1 VNVTWEQVR
10 ARRLARS
17 RLTDRAASVVEA
29 ARDTCG
35 IQAQLQAAAEHG
47 LRLRGAGDVAQAL
60 WEDRSL
66 VKTWTLRG
74 TLHIHPAEEL
84 LLWTRVAAHADVAPE
99 LLDAFRDALDGRTL
113 LREELADAVGA
124 RMGGEARAKVASG
137 WAYLIGDAAAAGILV
152 QGPPRANKVTFVR
165 ADQWLGELREWDTRE
180 ALRRYVRTYGP
191 VRDARYLAASLDP
204 IRDELVEVRVDGKK
218 AWIVA
223 GDDTFPELERS
234 RFLLREYDCYVI
246 GFRERDV
253 LVPPD
258 VKGQYWDTRWLKKG
272 RYESPVM
279 FKNVLVDGL
288 IAGKWD

>member
-1 VNVTWEQVR
+1 VNLTWEQVR

-17 RLTDRAASVVEA
+17 RLTDRAGSVVDA

-47 LRLRGAGDVAQAL
+47 LRLRGEGDVGKAL
-60 WEDRSL
+60 WEERTL

-74 TLHIHPAEEL
+74 TLHIHPSDEL
-84 LLWTRVAAHADVAPE
+84 LLWTRLAPRGEVDGE

-124 RMGGEARAKVASG
+124 RMGGDARAKIASG

-152 QGPPRANKVTFVR
+152 QGPPRGNKVTFVR

-180 ALRRYVRTYGP
+180 ALRRYVRAYGP
-191 VRDARYLAASLDP
+191 VRDAKYVGASLDP
-204 IRDELVEVRVDGKK
+204 IRDELAEVHVGGKR
-218 AWIVA
+218 AWVLA
-223 GDDTFPELERS
+223 GDDEFPELEPS

-258 VKGQYWDTRWLKKG
+258 VKEQYWDTRWLKKG

>member
-1 VNVTWEQVR
+1 MNVTWEQVR

-17 RLTDRAASVVEA
+17 RLTDRAPSVVDA

-47 LRLRGAGDVAQAL
+47 LRLRGDGDVGKAL
-60 WEDRSL
+60 WEDRTL

-74 TLHIHPAEEL
+74 TLHIHPADEL
-84 LLWTRVAAHADVAPE
+84 LLWTRVAPRAEVDPE
-99 LLDAFRDALDGRTL
+99 LLDAFRDALDGRLL

-124 RMGGEARAKVASG
+124 RLGGDARTKIASG

-152 QGPPRANKVTFVR
+152 QGPPRGNKVTFAR
-165 ADQWLGELREWDTRE
+165 ADQWLGELPEWDPRE

-191 VRDARYLAASLDP
+191 ARDAKYLATSLDP
-204 IRDELVEVRVDGKK
+204 IRDELVEVRVGGRK
-218 AWIVA
+218 AWILA
-223 GDDTFPELERS
+223 GDAEFPDLEAS

-253 LVPPD
+253 LVPPE
-258 VKGQYWDTRWLKKG
+258 VKEQYWDTRWLQRG

-288 IAGKWD
+288 IAGKWG